1 MSEKDN
7 VDYKTLYYFLFN
19 KITWLSE
26 RIIETADNSDQSA
39 RAFVLQLHFLQL
51 QAEEKYLE
59 MTEVA

>member
-39 RAFVLQLHFLQL
+39 RAFVLQLHLLQT
-51 QAEEKYLE
+51 KPDCP
-59 MTEVA
+59 